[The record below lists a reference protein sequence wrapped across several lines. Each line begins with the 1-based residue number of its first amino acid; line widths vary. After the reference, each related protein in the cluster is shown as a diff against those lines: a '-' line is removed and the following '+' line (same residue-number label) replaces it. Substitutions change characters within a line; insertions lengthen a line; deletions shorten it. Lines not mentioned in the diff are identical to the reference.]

1 MRDCETIRLVAALQQ
16 GSFRGGRLLMALVLS
31 LAVHAFILWL
41 PASGEGAA
49 VSARVLTVHL
59 AAPRHTA
66 APPQAPQALN
76 GEGERPLSTT
86 NGQGAGSLPLA
97 ALPRYYTS
105 DELDE
110 RPALLSAIDTDIPL
124 PPGEAFSSAARFRLY
139 LDATGGVDKVVVEQS
154 DLPPEVL
161 ELLRQRFLA
170 ARCSPGRVGGNAVRS
185 QVTLLLKVDG

>member
-31 LAVHAFILWL
+31 LAAHAFILWL
-41 PASGEGAA
+41 PASGGGAA
-49 VSARVLTVHL
+49 VSPRVLTVHL

-66 APPQAPQALN
+66 VPPQALN
-76 GEGERPLSTT
+76 GEGGRPLSTT
-86 NGQGAGSLPLA
+86 NGQGAGRSPLA

-124 PPGEAFSSAARFRLY
+124 PPGEAISAAARFRLY
-139 LDATGGVDKVVVEQS
+139 LDADGGVDKVVVEQS
-154 DLPPEVL
+154 GLPPDVL

-170 ARCSPGRVGGNAVRS
+170 ARCSPGRLGGNAVRS